1 MPLVLYICRTKI
13 EQNTQILAK
22 EPLERRPRVTCTNIN
37 QVKSLRFPL
46 CFDRKRILIG

>member
-22 EPLERRPRVTCTNIN
+22 EPLERRPRVTNIRV
-37 QVKSLRFPL
+37 Q
-46 CFDRKRILIG
+46 ILTGLSPYGFRSALTGNEF